1 MSKWI
6 KNGDKRWIKTGFSA
20 QECDKLKGPG
30 DLLVDLQTTEKRA
43 LSEGQEESMLWFKAF
58 WAERGAG

>member
-43 LSEGQEESMLWFKAF
+43 LSKGQESQCCDLKRSEKSG
-58 WAERGAG
+58 GAG